1 MGQKTRISS
10 EGQFQL
16 GKLMILLVGLLSVC
30 HPGHLKHAQ
39 VPHRAPVSS
48 TRPHNRLRM
57 GSRTSADAHA
67 EPEIASADGVLH
79 HDKAQHQIAGHT
91 PAAIVSPDRG
101 LLEAPYASGSSP
113 KPEDASLIASV
124 APLPRLGRAP
134 PVVA

>member
-1 MGQKTRISS
+1 MGQKTRIPS

-67 EPEIASADGVLH
+67 EPEIAGADGVLQ
-79 HDKAQHQIAGHT
+79 HDTVQNQVAGHST
-91 PAAIVSPDRG
+91 AAIVSPDRG
-101 LLEAPYASGSSP
+101 LLEALHVCGSSP
-113 KPEDASLIASV
+113 RAEDASPIASA